1 MPEHHHS
8 HRHHHH
14 HKSHGQDG
22 LKRKHHHRRHH
33 AHGELV
39 QLSAGARR
47 GHHPAAFVD
56 HAWFNLLLGCVVMAN
71 AVTIGLEIDYGKQN
85 ESLYT
90 TINSVFLLVYII
102 ELCLRLLVHG
112 VWIFT
117 DPMIVF
123 DFALVVTAVIER
135 ALEGGLDNP
144 AMPTFRLMRLFRLAK
159 TWKVLKERA
168 DVSVML
174 RMLKKVTVIVAW
186 VVVILFFMLLSCAS
200 FAYKSIGQSA
210 EWNDLM
216 SSEAE
221 TFDRFDNFE
230 YFGSIERSFFTLFQ
244 VITLS
249 QWASKIARPVL
260 NVYPSVSIFFAAL
273 FFVTSYGLFLC
284 ILGGVVQDS
293 LAQSRDSQRAK
304 EEISDEERGEIGQR
318 ALKMLAMVD
327 ANGSGKLDE
336 SELHAAL
343 QAPNSGLKELLE
355 ELGVPVLDAAS
366 LIAMMDTNGDKRVNY
381 SEIVEGAL
389 RMGDPIDNRHYI
401 LVSLRLENLT
411 VRTKALEGRLEKL
424 TSSIA
429 VIRSTCAEG
438 FAAVEHT
445 VSTADATKLRQRA
458 LNKIRTSKPPA
469 APASTARSKS
479 KFLARLANAGPSP
492 LLKERTQPERIVAL
506 MEAADTSVEGEQ
518 VDLPPPPLIAPVVA
532 SWPQWDGQVPARLLA
547 NKVAWGSTIDPVKKE
562 TSQQKKRETGP
573 APAPVFEQ
581 PRVDLLPAPPP
592 GIRTL
597 VRQAVAAKLSKTD
610 IDDPYKLQDFQSSPA
625 FARVKGALR

>member
-1 MPEHHHS
+1 
-8 HRHHHH
+8 
-14 HKSHGQDG
+14 
-22 LKRKHHHRRHH
+22 
-33 AHGELV
+33 
-39 QLSAGARR
+39 
-47 GHHPAAFVD
+47 VD
-56 HAWFNLLLGCVVMAN
+56 HAWFNLLVGAVVMAN

-85 ESLYT
+85 ESLYE

-159 TWKVLKERA
+159 TWKVLRER
-168 DVSVML
+168 VEVMVML
-174 RMLKKVTVIVAW
+174 RMLKKVTIVVAW
-186 VVVILFFMLLSCAS
+186 VVVILFFLLLSCAT
-200 FAYKSIGQSA
+200 FTYKSIGQSA
-210 EWNDLM
+210 EWNDIMNSDGDSVLL
-216 SSEAE
+216 EAGGPY
-221 TFDRFDNFE
+221 DRFDNFE

-260 NVYPSVSIFFAAL
+260 AVYPSIVIFFAAL

-304 EEISDEERGEIGQR
+304 EEINDEERSEIGQR

-445 VSTADATKLRQRA
+445 VSTADATQLRQRA
-458 LNKIRTSKPPA
+458 LQKIRTSKPPA

-479 KFLARLANAGPSP
+479 KFLSRLANAGPSP
-492 LLKERTQPERIVAL
+492 LLKERVQPERTITLV
-506 MEAADTSVEGEQ
+506 EAAEESVEGDQ
-518 VDLPPPPLIAPVVA
+518 VELPPPPLVAPALA
-532 SWPQWDGQVPARLLA
+532 SWPQWDGEAPSRPPA
-547 NKVAWGSTIDPVKKE
+547 NKVAWGSIIDPSKKVPVAP
-562 TSQQKKRETGP
+562 KMAVTGP
-573 APAPVFEQ
+573 APAPVLFER
-581 PRVDLLPAPPP
+581 PRADLLPPPPP

-597 VRQAVAAKLSKTD
+597 VRQAVAAKLNKTD

-625 FARVKGALR
+625 FARVKGMLR